1 MTVRP
6 LIELPLL
13 AAIWGASFIFMK
25 LGGAEFGPVLF
36 MALRTLI
43 ASVFLIPI
51 LMLNK
56 QHLNLNGYYLK
67 IFIMAMFST
76 AIPFILFGWATL
88 TLTAG
93 ITSVLNAT
101 TPMFGALVA
110 FFWLKDKLSLSAVIG
125 LILGFIGVYFLM
137 YDKLVIA
144 QENVILPTLAVM
156 LASLC
161 YGISAN
167 ITKKHLTGV
176 KPIALA
182 TGSQVSATLVL
193 LPISLFFIPDEMP
206 SSSAITSV
214 LLLGV
219 LCTGIAYIIFFR
231 LITFLGPT
239 KAISVTYLIPVFG
252 LFWGVIFLNEII
264 SSWMMLGCAFV
275 LTGVALTTGAI
286 RLKRKEAMAQVD

>member
-25 LGGAEFGPVLF
+25 LGGAEFGPFLF
-36 MALRTLI
+36 MAIRTLI
-43 ASVFLIPI
+43 ASVFLVPI
-51 LMLNK
+51 LLLNK
-56 QHLNLNGYYLK
+56 QHLNLEGYYLK
-67 IFIMAMFST
+67 LFIMAMFST

-101 TPMFGALVA
+101 TPMFGAIVA
-110 FFWLKDKLSLSAVIG
+110 FLWLKDKLSLSAVFG

-137 YDKLVIA
+137 FDKLVIA
-144 QENVILPTLAVM
+144 QEDVMLPTLAVM

-167 ITKKHLTGV
+167 ITKRYLTGV
-176 KPIALA
+176 KPLALA

-193 LPISLFFIPDEMP
+193 LPISLFFIPETMP
-206 SSSAITSV
+206 SDSAMLSV

-219 LCTGIAYIIFFR
+219 LCTGIAYVIFFR

-264 SSWMMLGCAFV
+264 TSWMMLGCGFV

-286 RLKRKEAMAQVD
+286 KFRRKAAIAQS

>member
-25 LGGAEFGPVLF
+25 LGGAEFGPFLF
-36 MALRTLI
+36 MAIRTLI
-43 ASVFLIPI
+43 ASVFLLP
-51 LMLNK
+51 LLLLNK

-101 TPMFGALVA
+101 TPMFGAIVA
-110 FFWLKDKLSLSAVIG
+110 FLWLKDKLSLSAVFG

-144 QENVILPTLAVM
+144 QEDVILPTLAVM

-167 ITKKHLTGV
+167 FTKRYLTCV
-176 KPIALA
+176 KPLALA

-193 LPISLFFIPDEMP
+193 LPISLFFLPETIPSD
-206 SSSAITSV
+206 SAMLSV
-214 LLLGV
+214 LLLGI
-219 LCTGIAYIIFFR
+219 LCTGIAYVIFFR

-264 SSWMMLGCAFV
+264 TSWMMLGCGFV
-275 LTGVALTTGAI
+275 LSGVALTTGAVK
-286 RLKRKEAMAQVD
+286 LRKKTTITQF

>member
-25 LGGAEFGPVLF
+25 LGGAEFGPFLF
-36 MALRTLI
+36 MAIRTLI
-43 ASVFLIPI
+43 ASVFLLP
-51 LMLNK
+51 LLLLNK
-56 QHLNLNGYYLK
+56 QHLNLNGYYVK

-101 TPMFGALVA
+101 TPMFGAIVA
-110 FFWLKDKLSLSAVIG
+110 FLWLKDKLSLSAVFG

-144 QENVILPTLAVM
+144 QEDVILPTLAVM

-167 ITKKHLTGV
+167 FTKRYLTGV
-176 KPIALA
+176 KPLALA

-193 LPISLFFIPDEMP
+193 LPISLFFLPETIPSD
-206 SSSAITSV
+206 SAMLSV
-214 LLLGV
+214 LLLGI
-219 LCTGIAYIIFFR
+219 LCTGIAYVIFFR

-264 SSWMMLGCAFV
+264 TSWMMLGCGFV
-275 LTGVALTTGAI
+275 LSGVALTTGAVK
-286 RLKRKEAMAQVD
+286 LRKKTTITQF

>member
-1 MTVRP
+1 
-6 LIELPLL
+6 
-13 AAIWGASFIFMK
+13 
-25 LGGAEFGPVLF
+25 
-36 MALRTLI
+36 
-43 ASVFLIPI
+43 
-51 LMLNK
+51 
-56 QHLNLNGYYLK
+56 
-67 IFIMAMFST
+67 MAMFST

-101 TPMFGALVA
+101 TPMFGAIVA
-110 FFWLKDKLSLSAVIG
+110 FLWLKDKLSLSAVFG
-125 LILGFIGVYFLM
+125 LVLGFVGVYFLM
-137 YDKLVIA
+137 FDKLVIA
-144 QENVILPTLAVM
+144 QEDVMLPTLAVM

-167 ITKKHLTGV
+167 ITKRYLTGV
-176 KPIALA
+176 KPLALA

-193 LPISLFFIPDEMP
+193 LPISLFFIPETMP
-206 SSSAITSV
+206 SDSAMLSV
-214 LLLGV
+214 LLLGI
-219 LCTGIAYIIFFR
+219 LCTGIAYVIFFR

-264 SSWMMLGCAFV
+264 TSWMMLGCAFV

-286 RLKRKEAMAQVD
+286 KLKKRSAIVQS

>member
-1 MTVRP
+1 
-6 LIELPLL
+6 
-13 AAIWGASFIFMK
+13 MK

-43 ASVFLIPI
+43 ASAFLIPI
-51 LMLNK
+51 LLLNK
-56 QHLNLNGYYLK
+56 QHLNLKGYYLR
-67 IFIMAMFST
+67 IFVMAMFST

-110 FFWLKDKLSLSAVIG
+110 FFWLKDKLSISAVVG
-125 LILGFIGVYFLM
+125 LLLGFVGVYFLM

-144 QENVILPTLAVM
+144 QEDVILPTLAVM

-167 ITKKHLTGV
+167 ITKKYLTGI

-193 LPISLFFIPDEMP
+193 LPISLFFIPDVMP
-206 SSSAITSV
+206 SNSAITSV
-214 LLLGV
+214 LLLGI
-219 LCTGIAYIIFFR
+219 LCTGIAYVIFFR

-252 LFWGVIFLNEII
+252 LFWGVIFLSEVIT
-264 SSWMMLGCAFV
+264 SWMTLGCGFV

-286 RLKRKEAMAQVD
+286 KFKRKAPTVQLD

>member
-25 LGGAEFGPVLF
+25 LGGAEFGPFLF
-36 MALRTLI
+36 MAIRTLI
-43 ASVFLIPI
+43 ASVFLLP
-51 LMLNK
+51 LLLLNK

-101 TPMFGALVA
+101 TPMFGAIVA
-110 FFWLKDKLSLSAVIG
+110 FLWLKDKLSLSAVFG

-144 QENVILPTLAVM
+144 QEDVILPTLAVM

-167 ITKKHLTGV
+167 FTKRYLTGV
-176 KPIALA
+176 KPLALA

-193 LPISLFFIPDEMP
+193 LPISLFFLPETIPSD
-206 SSSAITSV
+206 SAMLSV
-214 LLLGV
+214 LLLGI
-219 LCTGIAYIIFFR
+219 LCTGIAYVIFFR

-264 SSWMMLGCAFV
+264 TSWMMLGCGFV
-275 LTGVALTTGAI
+275 LSGVALTTGAVK
-286 RLKRKEAMAQVD
+286 LRKKTTITQF

>member
-1 MTVRP
+1 M
-6 LIELPLL
+6 LELPLL

-43 ASVFLIPI
+43 ASIFLVPI
-51 LMLNK
+51 LLLNK
-56 QHLNLNGYYLK
+56 QHLNLEGYYLK
-67 IFIMAMFST
+67 IFVMAMFST

-110 FFWLKDKLSLSAVIG
+110 FFWLKDKLSSSAVVG
-125 LILGFIGVYFLM
+125 LLLGFIGVYFLM
-137 YDKLVIA
+137 YDKLVIS
-144 QENVILPTLAVM
+144 QENVLLPTLAVM

-167 ITKKHLTGV
+167 ITKKYLTGV

-182 TGSQVSATLVL
+182 TGSQVCATLVL
-193 LPISLFFIPDEMP
+193 LPLSLFFIPDVMP
-206 SSSAITSV
+206 SNSAFTSV
-214 LLLGV
+214 LLLGI

-252 LFWGVIFLNEII
+252 LFWGVVFLSEII
-264 SSWMMLGCAFV
+264 TSWMMLGCGFV

-286 RLKRKEAMAQVD
+286 KFRKKTSVVRLD